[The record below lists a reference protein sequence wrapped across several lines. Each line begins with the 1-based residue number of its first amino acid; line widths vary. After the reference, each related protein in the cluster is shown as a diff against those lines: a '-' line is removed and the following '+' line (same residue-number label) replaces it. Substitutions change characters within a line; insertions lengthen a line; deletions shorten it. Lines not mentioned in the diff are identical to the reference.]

1 VDAPTDI
8 VKSPGT
14 LQAEAGIPECSS
26 AIGDSAI
33 KNDLLLRRFSSF
45 ESGMLPFVQS
55 IAAKSGCSIARAGT
69 HKMDTDRARQLFDK
83 DDVVQR
89 GRFYCKSGKD
99 TCTFNAA
106 FTFDFAKQEYHFKAN
121 GLNLEHNHASTALT
135 IDGVRVKTRGC
146 ELSAEERSS
155 ISDLSPF

>member
-1 VDAPTDI
+1 VECFLSYNQLLQKVDARSR
-8 VKSPGT
+8 V
-14 LQAEAGIPECSS
+14 PELTKW
-26 AIGDSAI
+26 ILTG
-33 KNDLLLRRFSSF
+33 R
-45 ESGMLPFVQS
+45 V
-55 IAAKSGCSIARAGT
+55 
-69 HKMDTDRARQLFDK
+69 FDK

-89 GRFYCKSGKD
+89 GRFYCQSGKD

-155 ISDLSPF
+155 ISDLSPFMSIGALGRILRNMWPNLSFDADLL